1 MTPIRSAL
9 DRLVPHGQEVFAE
22 RIWGLAPLHLTSA
35 ERGGDTFDDLF
46 GLAAADELLAQRG
59 LRVPFL
65 RMAEQ
70 GRVLPESAFTSGGG
84 VGATVPDQVDPDKVR
99 RLFADGASIVLQAL
113 HRTWAPVEDFAGRLA
128 ADLGHPV
135 QVNSY
140 ITPVAHQGFEPHYDV
155 HDVFVLQVHG
165 TKQWTLHPPVLAQP
179 HRDEP
184 WGNRRHQVHAAAAA
198 DPLAEVRLHP
208 GDLLYLPRGFLH
220 SARAGDGTSIHLT
233 VGIHAWT
240 GLHLARAVLAAAAEA
255 VRDLPEVRRALAV
268 GIDLADPEAMR
279 PQVERF
285 RETLAGVIGTL
296 DADTVLQGLS
306 RQAAAAQ
313 RPAPLAPLSQLE
325 AAEALTAH
333 DCVRLRRH
341 LQLRLTS
348 QGPERRATS
357 RAGTVRLEAAEA
369 DALTQLLDGT
379 ERKVGAIP
387 GATVQAVAALVR
399 TGLVEVLR

>member
-9 DRLVPHGQEVFAE
+9 DRLVPHGREVFAE

-35 ERGGDTFDDLF
+35 ERGGDTFNDLF

-70 GRVLPESAFTSGGG
+70 GRVLPEAAFTSGGG
-84 VGATVPDQVDPDKVR
+84 VGATVSDQVDPDKVR
-99 RLFADGASIVLQAL
+99 RLFVDGASIVLQAL

-165 TKQWTLHPPVLAQP
+165 TKQWTLHPPVLVHP

-184 WGNRRHQVHAAAAA
+184 WGDRRDQVQAAAGAE
-198 DPLAEVRLHP
+198 PLAELRLHP
-208 GDLLYLPRGFLH
+208 GDVLYLPRGFLH

-233 VGIHAWT
+233 IGIHTWT
-240 GLHLARAVLAAAAEA
+240 GLHLTQAVLAAAAEA

-268 GIDLADPEAMR
+268 GSDLADPEAMR

-285 RETLAGVIGTL
+285 REALVEAVRTL
-296 DADTVLQGLS
+296 DVGTVLDGLA
-306 RQAAAAQ
+306 RQAAAQ

-341 LQLRLTS
+341 LQLRLTG
-348 QGPERRATS
+348 QGPEHRATS

-369 DALTQLLDGT
+369 DALTQLLDGA